1 MTVAI
6 VAAPYVWERAGHWS
20 FASARRENLE
30 KLSFQRNNGN
40 RGIWLGPRVSKT
52 SDVFILILLI
62 LLFSKLRKT
71 SPEG

>member
-30 KLSFQRNNGN
+30 KLSFQRNN
-40 RGIWLGPRVSKT
+40 
-52 SDVFILILLI
+52 DVFMLILLI